1 MAWVETASLSFV
13 ARHESA
19 QSGAAHV
26 VLDDLERFRAE
37 LEDTF
42 ERVPGEVSVVIHP
55 RPAMLALAAPWLPLA
70 RMVSAPAG
78 RRYFAGWFARGEI
91 HVLAPEA
98 LEGRASGV
106 PASREA
112 LTRTPR
118 HEYAHLVLGANNA
131 SMPPPFT
138 PASFRRYVRNAWVCE
153 GAAAHFAGQVPHLR
167 PAVTRR
173 LREGGRPS
181 FPPAARDSFVLGGTV
196 FALLERERGAD
207 SCVSL
212 AAAPLGSPGKEL
224 VEAAFGRS
232 PGAIER
238 SWTNYLTEFTAG

>member
-19 QSGAAHV
+19 QATAAQA

-37 LEDTF
+37 LEDIF
-42 ERVPGEVSVVIHP
+42 ERVPGEISVVIHP

-70 RMVSAPAG
+70 RAMSAPAG
-78 RRYFAGWFARGEI
+78 RRYFAGFFAAREI
-91 HVLAPEA
+91 HMLAPEA
-98 LEGRASGV
+98 LERRASVV
-106 PASREA
+106 PGSREA

-118 HEYAHLVLGANNA
+118 HEYSHLVLAANNT

-138 PASFRRYVRNAWVCE
+138 PAAFRRYVRNAWVCE
-153 GAAAHFAGQVPHLR
+153 GAAVHFAGQVPHLR
-167 PAVTRR
+167 AAVARR
-173 LREGGRPS
+173 LREGGRPR

-196 FALLERERGAD
+196 FGLLERELGAAA
-207 SCVSL
+207 CVSL
-212 AAAPLGSPGKEL
+212 AKAPLGSSGAEL

-232 PGAIER
+232 PGAVER
-238 SWTNYLTEFTAG
+238 SWIDYLAEFTAG

>member
-1 MAWVETASLSFV
+1 MAWTETASLSFV

-19 QSGAAHV
+19 QATAAQA

-37 LEDTF
+37 LERIF
-42 ERVPGEVSVVIHP
+42 ERVPGEISVVIHP

-78 RRYFAGWFARGEI
+78 RRYFAGWFAQREI
-91 HVLAPEA
+91 HMLATEA
-98 LEGRASGV
+98 LERRASSV
-106 PASREA
+106 PGSREA

-118 HEYAHLVLGANNA
+118 HEYSHLVLAANNP

-138 PASFRRYVRNAWVCE
+138 PAGFRRYVRNAWVCE
-153 GAAAHFAGQVPHLR
+153 GAAVHFAGQVPHLR
-167 PAVTRR
+167 AAVARR
-173 LREGGRPS
+173 LREGGRPR

-196 FALLERERGAD
+196 FGLLERELGATA
-207 SCVSL
+207 CVSL
-212 AAAPLGSPGKEL
+212 ATAPLGSPGTEL

-232 PGAIER
+232 PSAVER
-238 SWTNYLTEFTAG
+238 SWTDYLAEFTAG